1 MTFHTNL
8 LRILI
13 ITNLLR
19 IRFDKVDGLIRVYD
33 GIRYLVLFDPE
44 KYDTI
49 NDKIRYLS
57 SEKSGITCI
66 MLHNFPRLKIFCT
79 IRKNKDIAQYY
90 YTD

>member
-13 ITNLLR
+13 STNLLR

-44 KYDTI
+44 KYDAI
-49 NDKIRYLS
+49 DNRIKYLIS
-57 SEKSGITCI
+57 RKSGVT
-66 MLHNFPRLKIFCT
+66 
-79 IRKNKDIAQYY
+79 
-90 YTD
+90 